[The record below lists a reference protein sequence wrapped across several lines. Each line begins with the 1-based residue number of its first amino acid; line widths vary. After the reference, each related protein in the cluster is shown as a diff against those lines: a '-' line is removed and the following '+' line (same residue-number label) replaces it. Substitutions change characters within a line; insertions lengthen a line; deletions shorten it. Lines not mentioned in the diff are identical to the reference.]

1 MKENYQWKVL
11 LKTSAT
17 EEGENLHVPH
27 PHIRSFPAGQYSHQH
42 LRQFGAEAGQVG
54 GASEDGSTGERTV
67 EEEEDPTNQHMGG
80 YLDHDLFV
88 LAWGPTIAALSFVFD
103 KSEDAGIAQKAVA
116 GFKKCALVAA
126 TYGLSDV
133 FDNLVI
139 SLCKFTTL
147 MSSSS
152 HAVASAVNNGSNSA
166 ESAEGLGL
174 AIYFGNALKAS
185 PRGIFLSINQHQH
198 FMRVLSVFVYYLL
211 IFCKIQSLF
220 THNNLSDDFLF

>member
-1 MKENYQWKVL
+1 MK
-11 LKTSAT
+11 TAAT
-17 EEGENLHVPH
+17 EEGDYLHVPH
-27 PHIRSFPAGQYSHQH
+27 PHVKSFPASHFTH
-42 LRQFGAEAGQVG
+42 HRRHRFESSPGQVNSSNEKCG
-54 GASEDGSTGERTV
+54 IKSNDV
-67 EEEEDPTNQHMGG
+67 EEDDDDDGDASNDHLGG

-152 HAVASAVNNGSNSA
+152 HAVASAATSGSSSA
-166 ESAEGLGL
+166 ESGEGLGL
-174 AIYFGNALKAS
+174 AIHFGNALKV
-185 PRGIFLSINQHQH
+185 GVQHQ
-198 FMRVLSVFVYYLL
+198 FCSRIVFFIVKYDVANYV
-211 IFCKIQSLF
+211 C
-220 THNNLSDDFLF
+220 

>member
-17 EEGENLHVPH
+17 EEGEYLHVPH
-27 PHIRSFPAGQYSHQH
+27 PHVKSFPAGHTPHQRSFDGRSSVSPSNDDPDGRNDEAADDDDQSHH
-42 LRQFGAEAGQVG
+42 L
-54 GASEDGSTGERTV
+54 
-67 EEEEDPTNQHMGG
+67 GG

-103 KSEDAGIAQKAVA
+103 KSEDAGIAQKAVS

-152 HAVASAVNNGSNSA
+152 HAVAATASSGSSA

-174 AIYFGNALKAS
+174 AIHFGNAFKVVH
-185 PRGIFLSINQHQH
+185 PSIYTI
-198 FMRVLSVFVYYLL
+198 RESVSGALV
-211 IFCKIQSLF
+211 IS
-220 THNNLSDDFLF
+220 

>member
-17 EEGENLHVPH
+17 EEGEYLHVPH
-27 PHIRSFPAGQYSHQH
+27 PHVRSFPAGHNYSRQH
-42 LRQFGAEAGQVG
+42 LRQFGADADHSAPSQDVGKGDEAK
-54 GASEDGSTGERTV
+54 EEV
-67 EEEEDPTNQHMGG
+67 EEEEEEEEEDASNGHMGG

-103 KSEDAGIAQKAVA
+103 KSEDAAIAQKAVA

-152 HAVASAVNNGSNSA
+152 HAVASAATSGSNLA

-174 AIYFGNALKAS
+174 AVHFGNALKVSRRKAS
-185 PRGIFLSINQHQH
+185 IASDVAILAYFVRNLYRGNRFSDAFFL
-198 FMRVLSVFVYYLL
+198 
-211 IFCKIQSLF
+211 
-220 THNNLSDDFLF
+220 

>member
-17 EEGENLHVPH
+17 EEGEYLHVPH
-27 PHIRSFPAGQYSHQH
+27 PHVKSFPAGHTPLQRRFDGRSSVSPNASNDDPDGRNDEADDDDNQTHH
-42 LRQFGAEAGQVG
+42 L
-54 GASEDGSTGERTV
+54 
-67 EEEEDPTNQHMGG
+67 GG

-103 KSEDAGIAQKAVA
+103 KSEDAGIAQKAVS

-152 HAVASAVNNGSNSA
+152 HAVAATASSGSSS

-174 AIYFGNALKAS
+174 AIHFGNAFKVVY
-185 PRGIFLSINQHQH
+185 H
-198 FMRVLSVFVYYLL
+198 F
-211 IFCKIQSLF
+211 I
-220 THNNLSDDFLF
+220 

>member
-1 MKENYQWKVL
+1 M
-11 LKTSAT
+11 KTSAT
-17 EEGENLHVPH
+17 EEGEYLHVPH
-27 PHIRSFPAGQYSHQH
+27 PHVRSFPASQYSPQH
-42 LRQFGAEAGQVG
+42 LRPFGADGDHGVSPTPNDAGTHG
-54 GASEDGSTGERTV
+54 GDAA
-67 EEEEDPTNQHMGG
+67 EEEDDESSHRHMGG

-152 HAVASAVNNGSNSA
+152 HAVASASPSGSGSL
-166 ESAEGLGL
+166 EPGEGLGL
-174 AIYFGNALKAS
+174 AIHFGNALKVE
-185 PRGIFLSINQHQH
+185 R
-198 FMRVLSVFVYYLL
+198 FVVHGNDWG
-211 IFCKIQSLF
+211 F
-220 THNNLSDDFLF
+220 